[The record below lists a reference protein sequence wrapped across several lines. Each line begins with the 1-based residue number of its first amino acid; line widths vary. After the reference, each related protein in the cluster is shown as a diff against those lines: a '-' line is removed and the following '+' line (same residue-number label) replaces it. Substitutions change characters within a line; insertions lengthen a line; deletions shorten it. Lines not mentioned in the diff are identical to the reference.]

1 MTSKRLI
8 IDTDTAGDDV
18 TSLLFGLLWP
28 GVQLEAITTVAGNV
42 PLNLCTRNALI
53 TVETAGR
60 AGQVPVYPGCDRPI
74 LRPQIIADFVHGKDG
89 MGNSFFPDPQ
99 LQPEKTHG
107 ANAIVSLINQYP
119 GEIELVAHGPLTN
132 VAVAYMLDPS
142 IVNKVKHV
150 WVMGGACNFRG
161 NITPSAEFN
170 FYADPDAAQMV
181 FQAGFPLTMV
191 GWEICTRFG
200 TVSGDD
206 LLELQAIDT
215 PIAKFY
221 HKVNAAALKFNL
233 EHGGLAGITHPDSQ
247 TTAMCLNNRVLVES
261 ARYFVEIE
269 CQSEQRRGFSDV
281 DTRFEVEPNE
291 FWKGGEP
298 NAEVCLKADYA
309 EFFRMLKAM
318 LKGDFSEFANA

>member
-1 MTSKRLI
+1 MAHKRLI

-28 GVQLEAITTVAGNV
+28 GVELLAITTVAGNV
-42 PLNLCTRNALI
+42 PLELCTRNALI
-53 TVETAGR
+53 TVESAGR
-60 AGQVPVYPGCDRPI
+60 AGQVPVFPGCDRPL
-74 LRPQIIADFVHGKDG
+74 LRPRILSDFVHGKDG
-89 MGNSFFPDPQ
+89 MGDSHFPDPKIQ
-99 LQPEKTHG
+99 AEKTHG
-107 ANAIVSLINQYP
+107 ALAIVSLINQYP

-142 IVNKVKHV
+142 IVKKVKRL

-170 FYADPDAAQMV
+170 FYVDPEAAQMV

-191 GWEICTRFG
+191 GWEICVRYG
-200 TVSGDD
+200 TVGGED
-206 LLELQAIDT
+206 LRELQAIDT
-215 PIAKFY
+215 PIARFY
-221 HKVNAAALKFNL
+221 HQVNRAALKFNRD
-233 EHGGLAGITHPDSQ
+233 HGGLDGITHPDSQ
-247 TTAMCLNNRVLVES
+247 TTAICINNRVMLES

-281 DTRFEVEPNE
+281 DTRFEPQPNA

-309 EFFRMLKAM
+309 EFLRMLKAL
-318 LKGDFSEFANA
+318 LKGDFSEFQDG